1 MADRKLEDLSS
12 KMVMQKNG
20 WKIEAANSMD
30 TKYSKQCGNKT
41 WFGYN
46 YGSSI
51 GSLSTR
57 FHGNGT
63 ATLNFGNC
71 YRRGL
76 VIVYLNGIE
85 ISRAHRNTLKM
96 ETNFEYSKGDVL
108 SIKEFDVAII
118 KLNSLKLSHQGEKTM
133 YYIDGL
139 I

>member
-1 MADRKLEDLSS
+1 
-12 KMVMQKNG
+12 MQKNG
-20 WKIEAANSMD
+20 WKIDAANSMD
-30 TKYSKQCGNKT
+30 TRYSKQCGNKT

-46 YGSSI
+46 HGSSI
-51 GSLSTR
+51 GSVWTR
-57 FHGNGT
+57 FRGNGT

-133 YYIDGL
+133 YYKL
-139 I
+139 